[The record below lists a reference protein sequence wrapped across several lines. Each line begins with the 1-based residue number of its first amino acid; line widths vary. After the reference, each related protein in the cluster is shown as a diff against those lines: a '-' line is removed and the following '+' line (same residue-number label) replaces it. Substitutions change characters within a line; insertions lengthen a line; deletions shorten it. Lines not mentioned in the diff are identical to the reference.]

1 VPALRARRR
10 SAGAPLASQVHAA
23 CRTASR
29 RAARRHSMNRD
40 QVKGCKQVQGKALDA
55 IGKT

>member
-1 VPALRARRR
+1 
-10 SAGAPLASQVHAA
+10 VHAA
-23 CRTASR
+23 SRTASR

-40 QVKGCKQVQGKALDA
+40 QVKGVKQVEGKALDA